1 MFRNYG
7 EAYITSYQPSLRVIR
22 LIRAVRVCR
31 SPALGGH
38 RLTCPD
44 CAATWYRYFSCGHS
58 YCPLCQGN
66 KREAW
71 YERLRGKLLEV
82 PYCHITFTV
91 PHELNGICRLHP
103 QKMYTILF
111 HSAWQSLRELCA
123 EENRVGG
130 LPGMTAVLHTWG
142 SDLKQHVHIHC
153 LVTYGGLDEKAGK
166 WRWPHC
172 KNKLLRHRPL
182 RNRYKDH
189 FLAALHEWMT
199 DPDGNCTYHASYAVL
214 TADLLNKT
222 WVVNQQPPTADPEVI
237 GSYLSRYISRVGISD
252 NRVVYDATS
261 DVVRLEFKDYRKQKA
276 GQAAPLAYRNL
287 PPLVAMA
294 SILRHVLP
302 AYFQRSRHYGLHA
315 HSTYQRVKANI
326 PVAVRRSAGG
336 IRLIFLLLKHLL
348 KTKVTACDHCG
359 SLRPVVRQL
368 VLADGNYMKS
378 FTNLRSRSPPPAQ
391 PKALGEVNTKAA

>member
-1 MFRNYG
+1 M
-7 EAYITSYQPSLRVIR
+7 V
-22 LIRAVRVCR
+22 RAVRVCR
-31 SPALGGH
+31 TPALGGH
-38 RLTCPD
+38 RLSCPD
-44 CAATWYRYFSCGHS
+44 CAETWYRYFSCGHS
-58 YCPLCQGN
+58 YCPLCQGS

-103 QKMYTILF
+103 KQMYTILF
-111 HSAWQSLRELCA
+111 HSAWRSLRDLCG
-123 EENRVGG
+123 EDNRVGG

-153 LVTYGGLDEKAGK
+153 LVTYGGLDEKSGE

-182 RNRYKDH
+182 RSLYKKY
-189 FLAALHEWMT
+189 FLEALETWMT
-199 DPDGNCTYHASYAVL
+199 APDSDCTYHESYAVL
-214 TADLLNKT
+214 TADLLTKT

-252 NRVVYDATS
+252 NRVAYDAAS
-261 DVVRLEFKDYRKQKA
+261 GQVQLEFKDYRKQEA
-276 GQAAPLAYRNL
+276 GQAAPLSYRNL
-287 PPLVAMA
+287 PPLVAMV

-315 HSTYQRVKANI
+315 HSTYQRVKDSI
-326 PVAVRRSAGG
+326 PLAVRRSDGG
-336 IRLIFLLLKHLL
+336 IRLLFLLLKHMLQI
-348 KTKVTACDHCG
+348 KVTACDSCG
-359 SLRPVVRQL
+359 SLRPAIRDL
-368 VLADGNYMKS
+368 VYPDSNYIKAL
-378 FTNLRSRSPPPAQ
+378 TNLRPRSPPAVL
-391 PKALGEVNTKAA
+391 PKVAGGANTKVA